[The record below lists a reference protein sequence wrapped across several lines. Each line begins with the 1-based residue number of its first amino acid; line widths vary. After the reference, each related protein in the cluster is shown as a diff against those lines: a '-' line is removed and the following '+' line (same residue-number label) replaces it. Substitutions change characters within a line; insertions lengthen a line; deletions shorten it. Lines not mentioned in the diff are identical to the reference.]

1 MAEEQMKSVST
12 QKGPDEEV
20 ADKRGFLRWAGA
32 ALGVVV
38 AAGWTGLAITK
49 SAKKVEGANTRA
61 HSVDEELRQQQ
72 IMAGK
77 KMVVMTQEEK
87 RKMLDRILR
96 NHYRTVS

>member
-1 MAEEQMKSVST
+1 MAEKQMEPVST
-12 QKGPDEEV
+12 QKERNEVV
-20 ADKRGFLRWAGA
+20 ADKRGFLRLAGA
-32 ALGVVV
+32 TLGVVV
-38 AAGWTGLAITK
+38 AACWTGLAITK

-87 RKMLDRILR
+87 QKMLDRILR

>member
-1 MAEEQMKSVST
+1 MAEEQMESVST
-12 QKGPDEEV
+12 QKKRNEVV
-20 ADKRGFLRWAGA
+20 ADKRGFLRWAVA
-32 ALGVVV
+32 TLGVVA

-49 SAKKVEGANTRA
+49 SAQKVEGANTRA

-87 RKMLDRILR
+87 QKMLDRILR
-96 NHYRTVS
+96 NHYRRMS